1 MGSFETLVSQK
12 SLWEHCI
19 LDLNELSMDC
29 LVGNLRKFGHLISSL
44 TIRGSCSRMLYE
56 YLFYSIGSP
65 RCQYSH
71 LEYNDKKHGFFREWE
86 KYFHFVDETLK
97 DFCYSEK
104 NEVILC
110 LKPS

>member
-1 MGSFETLVSQK
+1 MAF
-12 SLWEHCI
+12 
-19 LDLNELSMDC
+19 
-29 LVGNLRKFGHLISSL
+29 FGD
-44 TIRGSCSRMLYE
+44 G
-56 YLFYSIGSP
+56 
-65 RCQYSH
+65 
-71 LEYNDKKHGFFREWE
+71 K